1 MHHPMLAAATPS
13 LIHRAGDVLFWFA
26 SLGTVTSLI
35 FCGLALA
42 AALRFH
48 RRRLLALR
56 TPATFTPPISV
67 LKPLHG
73 RQPGLE
79 ASIESFFQQNYPA
92 PYEILFCA
100 RHFEDEG
107 LQLAQEIARRHPDQA
122 VRFLACGEPLFPNPK
137 MFSLSVMSEAAAYS
151 HLVTSDADARVAP
164 DCLLRCIQSLAPG
177 HTVKGRQVVL
187 GSCLYIGHVDH
198 GGLFTRLDAVGKTV
212 EMGSGVLVADMLSG
226 TDFALGVTA
235 TLEKKSF
242 VDAGGYADLGN
253 HWAEDF
259 VLGNRL
265 ANAGNGVEMSTH
277 VIKLVVAD
285 QGVVRSFRDQ
295 LRWMQSTR
303 RSRPAGHLG
312 TGLTFAMPFGLLG
325 FAVEATRLH
334 WGAALAFLAVAIGN
348 RMLQAFAMLRVL
360 GAESIAFETL
370 IYPLRDLVGFIVWC
384 SSYLP
389 ADTSYHGTR
398 FRIMPDG
405 TLKADAGILRP

>member
-1 MHHPMLAAATPS
+1 MLAAATPMH
-13 LIHRAGDVLFWFA
+13 LGDVLFWTA
-26 SLGTVTSLI
+26 VLGTVTSLV

-48 RRRLLALR
+48 RRRVVSLR
-56 TPATFTPPISV
+56 TPATFTPPISL

-73 RQPGLE
+73 TQPGLE
-79 ASIESFFQQNYPA
+79 TSIESFFQQDYPA

-100 RHFEDEG
+100 RHLQDEG
-107 LQLAQEIARRHPDQA
+107 IQLAHSIAQRYPNQP
-122 VRFLACGEPLFPNPK
+122 VRYFACGEPLYPNPK
-137 MFSLSVMSEAAAYS
+137 MFSLGVMSEGAAYP
-151 HLVTSDADARVAP
+151 HLVTSDADARVSP
-164 DCLLRCIQSLAPG
+164 DYLLQCVQALAPG
-177 HTVKGRQVVL
+177 HTVKGRQVEL
-187 GSCLYIGHVDH
+187 ASCLYIGHVDK

-226 TDFALGVTA
+226 TDFALGVTMVLQKRTFA
-235 TLEKKSF
+235 
-242 VDAGGYADLGN
+242 DGGGYADLGN

-265 ANAGNGVEMSTH
+265 AHAGRGVEMSTH
-277 VIKLVVAD
+277 VIKLIVAD

-325 FAVEATRLH
+325 FAVEAARAH
-334 WGAALAFLAVAIGN
+334 WGAAFAFLAIAIVN
-348 RMLQAFAMLRVL
+348 RMLQAFTMLRVL
-360 GAESIAFETL
+360 GAEDVAFQTL
-370 IYPLRDLVGFIVWC
+370 IYPLRDLLGFIVWC

-405 TLKADAGILRP
+405 TLKADGAQP

>member
-1 MHHPMLAAATPS
+1 MLAAATPS
-13 LIHRAGDVLFWFA
+13 PVHHAGNVLFWIA
-26 SLGTVTSLI
+26 VLGTITSLI

-42 AALRFH
+42 AALRFY
-48 RRRLLALR
+48 RRRLEALG
-56 TPATFTPPISV
+56 TPATFTPPISL

-73 RQPGLE
+73 CEPGLE
-79 ASIESFFQQNYPA
+79 ASIESFFQQDYPA

-100 RHFEDEG
+100 RHLEDEG
-107 LQLAQEIARRHPDQA
+107 IQLAHEIAQRYPDQT
-122 VRFLACGEPLFPNPK
+122 VRYYACGEPLFPNPK
-137 MFSLSVMSEAAAYS
+137 MFSLGVMSETAAYP
-151 HLVTSDADARVAP
+151 HLITSDADARVAP
-164 DCLLRCIQSLAPG
+164 DYLLRCVQSLAPG
-177 HTVKGRQVVL
+177 HTVKGKQVVL
-187 GSCLYIGHVDH
+187 GSCLYIGHVDK

-226 TDFALGVTA
+226 TDFALGVTMI
-235 TLEKKSF
+235 LEKKTF
-242 VDAGGYADLGN
+242 ADGGGYADLGN

-265 ANAGNGVEMSTH
+265 ANAGRGVEMSTH

-285 QGVVRSFRDQ
+285 QGIARSFRDQ

-325 FAVEATRLH
+325 FAVEAMRSH
-334 WGAALAFLAVAIGN
+334 WVAALTFLAIAVAN
-348 RMLQAFAMLRVL
+348 RMLQAFTVLRVL
-360 GAESIAFETL
+360 GAEDIGFQTL
-370 IYPLRDLVGFIVWC
+370 IYPLRDLLGFVVWC

-405 TLKADAGILRP
+405 TLKADAA